1 MTSVQHKDYLVRG
14 EDYLSRFPD
23 FKLTGRAKEL
33 SGLSGILMRKSAHNV
48 MLVGAGGVGLSAI
61 CLGLQASKANP
72 DAPFDIIG
80 KRIFWLD
87 SDGLFS
93 SGDNT
98 QINDGFQKVL
108 HTLSRSPDTVLVI
121 DDVRDFI
128 EGARNSGNTH
138 LINALMRDVKGGK
151 FQTILEA
158 RDEDLELIL
167 KSHSDMR
174 EIFTIQDVQEPHKDA
189 LREIVHGAAK
199 GLEKHHGIKI
209 SDDAIDSA
217 ISLTSKYRVRDMSLS
232 RAQPERT
239 LNLLDRSLTAYRQE
253 AHAMPPVLRG
263 YHTQMTML
271 DSALAGKRVADFSGL
286 TPEELATLKLELTAK
301 IEETEQGWKSNQEKL
316 RRFYKEQRS
325 GEELIRGYEEELEEL
340 EKKQKEKDK
349 TAEADEEAPAPVSA
363 KAAFTGLGKLAGA
376 GFGSPEI
383 ASLKEKLR
391 EADLAVTANKKSFQ
405 ELTAEIN
412 KDLILGPDDVSREF
426 SNISG
431 IPLDRLNQDER
442 EKLLGLED
450 GIKARVFGQDHAVD
464 KLAGAVRVARAG
476 LKDPD
481 KPESAFLFAGPS
493 GVGKTEMA
501 KAMAAWLK
509 DDERALLRFDMSEY
523 MEKHAVAKLI
533 GAPPGYEGYE
543 AGGLL
548 TNAIRRMPNAILLL
562 DEIEKAHPDVFNVLL
577 QVLDDGRLTD
587 NRGLTVS
594 FDQVNIIMTTNL
606 GQPHF
611 LNRDLD
617 FKEASRRAME
627 DLDSTYKPE
636 FLNRFNGRQ
645 NIVFFNRLDLPIIE
659 KIARREIDK
668 VNALIGAR
676 GGNIS
681 INMADEDLK
690 AMCADKYD
698 PAIGARGIPGYFKAE
713 VYPAVATTM
722 LKSPNSE
729 GVIKVTYDKEEG
741 NIRMTAPIPRD
752 VSAPP
757 VRLEPVSP

>member
-1 MTSVQHKDYLVRG
+1 MVHTSTKDFLIRG
-14 EDYLSRFPD
+14 EDYLSRYPD
-23 FKLTGRAKEL
+23 FKLTGRGKEL
-33 SGLSGILMRKSAHNV
+33 AKLSGILMRKSAHNV

-72 DAPFDIIG
+72 DAPFDMIG

-93 SGDNT
+93 SGQNG
-98 QINDGFQKVL
+98 QINDSFQKIL
-108 HTLSRSPDTVLVI
+108 RTLSRSPDTVLVI
-121 DDVRDFI
+121 DDTRDFI
-128 EGARNSGNTH
+128 EGARNSGNPH
-138 LINALMRDVKGGK
+138 LINALMRDINGGK
-151 FQTILEA
+151 FQAILEA
-158 RDEDLELIL
+158 RDDDLEVIL

-189 LREIVHGAAK
+189 LHEIVSEAAK
-199 GLEKHHGIKI
+199 GLEKHHKIKI
-209 SDDAIDSA
+209 GGDAIDHA
-217 ISLTSKYRVRDMSLS
+217 IALTSKYRVRDMSLS
-232 RAQPERT
+232 RAQPERS
-239 LNLLDRSLTAYRQE
+239 LNLLDRALTTYRQD
-253 AHAMPPVLRG
+253 AHSMPPVLRG
-263 YHTQMTML
+263 YESQRLLLEAAISGRSVPIYTGL
-271 DSALAGKRVADFSGL
+271 GAG
-286 TPEELATLKLELTAK
+286 ELETLKIELDERIAETKTHWTA
-301 IEETEQGWKSNQEKL
+301 NQEKL
-316 RRFYKEQRS
+316 RHFYREQRA
-325 GEELIRGYEEELEEL
+325 GEELIRTYEDELADQE
-340 EKKQKEKDK
+340 EKDK
-349 TAEADEEAPAPVSA
+349 AKAAGQEAEPEQPSA
-363 KAAFTGLGKLAGA
+363 KAAFQGLGKFVAA
-376 GFGSPEI
+376 GFGSSEANAI
-383 ASLKEKLR
+383 KDKMKVAEKAVSENKEKF
-391 EADLAVTANKKSFQ
+391 EA
-405 ELTAEIN
+405 LTAEIN
-412 KDLILGPDDVSREF
+412 KDLILGSEEVTREF

-431 IPLDRLNQDER
+431 IPLDKLNQDER

-450 GIKARVFGQDHAVD
+450 GLKSRVFGQDHAVD

-476 LKDPD
+476 LKEAD

-501 KAMAAWLK
+501 KSLAAWLK

-611 LNRDLD
+611 LNKDIDYDEAVTRATADLD
-617 FKEASRRAME
+617 A
-627 DLDSTYKPE
+627 TYKPE

-645 NIVFFNRLDLPIIE
+645 NIVFFNRLELPVIE
-659 KIARREIDK
+659 KIATREIDK
-668 VNALIGAR
+668 VNKLIKSQGS
-676 GGNIS
+676 GLS
-681 INMADEDLK
+681 IRMGEADIK
-690 AMCADKYD
+690 AMCEDKYD

-713 VYPAVATTM
+713 IYPAVATTM
-722 LKSPNSE
+722 LKTPSAA
-729 GVIKVTYDKEEG
+729 GIIDVGYDKETKQL
-741 NIRMTAPIPRD
+741 RMSHAKPDDEKSVAASPAPGMT
-752 VSAPP
+752 
-757 VRLEPVSP
+757 